1 MRTHQSN
8 RRGFSLIE
16 LLVVVVLMGIVG
28 ATLTRVLLNMQR
40 ASRAQ
45 SERVTLQ
52 GNLRAGIAFIP
63 AELRDLSAQD
73 IIVADPDLI
82 EYRAMRAAGVA
93 CDVSATALT
102 LRNALTFQYRDI
114 TPTRDSVF
122 VFVEKDPTMGSDDS
136 WIAVGISVRTA
147 GTCPDGSAA
156 TVLTL
161 ANAGAGYTA
170 YTTALAAAEIV
181 EEVPVRTFE
190 RMEIGLYVADGRS
203 WLGARSISA
212 GEAAMQPVLGPLV
225 ADTGLAFV
233 YQNATGTTTGTIA
246 DMRVI
251 RITLRGETGVP
262 ISSAYGGPAIHDDMI
277 QARIR
282 LRNAY

>member
-1 MRTHQSN
+1 MGLRLSN
-8 RRGFSLIE
+8 HRGFSLIE

-73 IIVADPDLI
+73 IVVADPDAI

-93 CDVSATALT
+93 CDVTAAQLT
-102 LRNALTFQYRDI
+102 LRDALTFKYRDVEAG
-114 TPTRDSVF
+114 RDSVF
-122 VFVEKDPTMGSDDS
+122 VFVENDPTMGADDS
-136 WIAVGISVRTA
+136 WIAVGIAGRAA
-147 GTCPDGSAA
+147 GTCPGGGAA
-156 TVLTL
+156 TVLTVL
-161 ANAGAGYTA
+161 NAGAGYTA
-170 YTTALAAAEIV
+170 YTAAIAAGQIV
-181 EEVPVRTFE
+181 EEAPVRTFE

-203 WLGARSISA
+203 WLGARSVSA

-225 ADTGLAFV
+225 ADSGLALV
-233 YQNATGTTTGTIA
+233 YQNATGGVTATIA

-251 RITLRGETGVP
+251 NVTLRGETGVP